1 MNPPAKFVHRVVSGQ
16 PAGGATQGIRV
27 GQARMVQ
34 QPATAAAA
42 ATQQKSLVDSYVLPA
57 SGGSSSSATQRQF
70 IRVGR
75 PPNQTRQPLVVAGG
89 AVPTY
94 SGRGRPRLLQRTVTR
109 GYRQPQYRPRQPPA
123 DRVKVITS
131 SGAAVSHPGGNIV
144 RLAAASPSQQVN
156 NVQTMN
162 NQQPDQQ

>member
-16 PAGGATQGIRV
+16 SAGGATQVIRV

-34 QPATAAAA
+34 QPATA
-42 ATQQKSLVDSYVLPA
+42 TQNMSLVDSYVLPA
-57 SGGSSSSATQRQF
+57 SGSSSSSATQRQF

-109 GYRQPQYRPRQPPA
+109 GYRPPQYRPRQPPA
-123 DRVKVITS
+123 DRVKVITT

>member
-1 MNPPAKFVHRVVSGQ
+1 MNPPAKFVHRVISGQ
-16 PAGGATQGIRV
+16 PAGGATQVIRV

-34 QPATAAAA
+34 QSVA
-42 ATQQKSLVDSYVLPA
+42 SLVDSYVLPA

-75 PPNQTRQPLVVAGG
+75 PPNQTRQPFIVAGG
-89 AVPTY
+89 TAPPTY

-109 GYRQPQYRPRQPPA
+109 GYRPPQYRPRQPPA

-131 SGAAVSHPGGNIV
+131 SGAAVSHQGGNIV